1 MDEIKREMNLN
12 PWEQGFCWFWYND
25 EEIFKYTQ
33 EDFDEKA
40 KELAESGITIIL
52 TFSLTHFRLSYYP
65 YWEEINECLRK
76 IVIACHKYG
85 IRVVEHHSAHL
96 THWLLSDNGWEH
108 LECNFF
114 TYSRG
119 NAKYDNWKKIFPF
132 LTYDY
137 KINGK
142 DIRTFVQIDGRN
154 GTPVKNNYG
163 TYSMCFNNPDYR
175 KTYFEYLKGVVATGI
190 DGIMN
195 DDIQYFGEENAC
207 TCEHCRRLFREQTGY
222 ELPTPEGWGKFF
234 KNFDDPAYLAWK
246 QFKFSST
253 ERMRRDLVAL
263 YESFGVDLLRPN
275 YASDILKHTPSCSA
289 TFNRC
294 MDLWHFVFQENCFS
308 AIIKQSYL
316 DFMVE
321 AIHRFSAGRRYG
333 IPSMSMF
340 YPNRP
345 DSTYFAWALARS
357 WGQLYTG
364 TFEGMDVTPL
374 ELPYR
379 KFEKKYIRY
388 YTAPKKLADLSFY
401 LSFKT
406 RDLTADARYRYM
418 EKMLGGMQAAYEAR
432 LGVDMVEEDYTVE
445 ELLAHK
451 TIVAS
456 YTAMLSDEEIA
467 RLSEYVKRGG
477 RLVIFGDFAIRDA
490 VGALRSEKRIEEL
503 IGARLV
509 FDTPIRLGE
518 GEILRMRFESA
529 MPEFQPTIWSFRKVA
544 EPKPAEAVV
553 SKYALRKSGTGR
565 CLVDIVGTPCV
576 SAACENEHLAV
587 TAYEVEDALAVHL
600 VNLADTIAE
609 KEGLVAHSD
618 LLTHFTPDAERL
630 GGIDL
635 TVRYALSFTPTR
647 AVLRTPEHEE
657 EISVVIEKCGD
668 AWNIRVPAGSFAGYA
683 LVTLEK

>member
-40 KELAESGITIIL
+40 KELADSGITIIL

-108 LECNFF
+108 LERNFF

-340 YPNRP
+340 
-345 DSTYFAWALARS
+345 
-357 WGQLYTG
+357 
-364 TFEGMDVTPL
+364 
-374 ELPYR
+374 
-379 KFEKKYIRY
+379 
-388 YTAPKKLADLSFY
+388 
-401 LSFKT
+401 
-406 RDLTADARYRYM
+406 
-418 EKMLGGMQAAYEAR
+418 
-432 LGVDMVEEDYTVE
+432 
-445 ELLAHK
+445 
-451 TIVAS
+451 
-456 YTAMLSDEEIA
+456 
-467 RLSEYVKRGG
+467 
-477 RLVIFGDFAIRDA
+477 
-490 VGALRSEKRIEEL
+490 
-503 IGARLV
+503 
-509 FDTPIRLGE
+509 
-518 GEILRMRFESA
+518 
-529 MPEFQPTIWSFRKVA
+529 
-544 EPKPAEAVV
+544 
-553 SKYALRKSGTGR
+553 
-565 CLVDIVGTPCV
+565 
-576 SAACENEHLAV
+576 
-587 TAYEVEDALAVHL
+587 
-600 VNLADTIAE
+600 
-609 KEGLVAHSD
+609 
-618 LLTHFTPDAERL
+618 
-630 GGIDL
+630 
-635 TVRYALSFTPTR
+635 
-647 AVLRTPEHEE
+647 
-657 EISVVIEKCGD
+657 
-668 AWNIRVPAGSFAGYA
+668 
-683 LVTLEK
+683 